1 MIKAVA
7 IVLTVVIAVV
17 IVGSIGFVGV
27 KTGENMI
34 NQKYA
39 FGDAIN
45 LAWTDYTILVSKIF
59 GYAEA
64 EDGYF
69 EYPITTNMYIE
80 VKACTGL

>member
-1 MIKAVA
+1 MMKAIA

-17 IVGSIGFVGV
+17 ILGSAGFVGV
-27 KTGENMI
+27 KTGENII

-39 FGDAIN
+39 FGDAIS
-45 LAWTDYTILVSKIF
+45 LAWTDYTILVSKLF

-69 EYPITTNMYIE
+69 EYEITTNSYVE
-80 VKACTGL
+80 VKACTSL